1 MEYLFNKRLVIKP
14 LTSVM
19 VLCSGLIYDDTYR
32 ILIEFKRS
40 IFFVI
45 CHEF

>member
-19 VLCSGLIYDDTYR
+19 MLCSGLIYDDNYR
-32 ILIEFKRS
+32 VILKFKRS
-40 IFFVI
+40 RFFDI
-45 CHEF
+45 CQEF